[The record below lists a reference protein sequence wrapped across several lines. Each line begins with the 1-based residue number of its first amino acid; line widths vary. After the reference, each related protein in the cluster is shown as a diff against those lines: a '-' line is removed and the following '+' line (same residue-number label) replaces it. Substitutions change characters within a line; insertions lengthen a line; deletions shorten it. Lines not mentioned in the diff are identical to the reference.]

1 MSPVVDVGE
10 KQLQG
15 RSQTILMVC
24 RAMSLFLPPAPT
36 SISLLASLFLEGMIT
51 NEDAFDDHIN

>member
-1 MSPVVDVGE
+1 
-10 KQLQG
+10 
-15 RSQTILMVC
+15 MVC
-24 RAMSLFLPPAPT
+24 RAMSLFLPLAPT